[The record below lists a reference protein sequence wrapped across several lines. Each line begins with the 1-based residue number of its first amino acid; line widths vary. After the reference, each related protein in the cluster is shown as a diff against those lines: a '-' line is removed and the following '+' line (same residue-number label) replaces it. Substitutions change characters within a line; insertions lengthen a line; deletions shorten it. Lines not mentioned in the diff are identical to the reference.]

1 MTVLATHEPAQ
12 APTGRAQAPTE
23 SLTQALARVYRALTA
38 HLGAPAAS
46 ERPSENDALRAG
58 NLDLDAWHPFAHL
71 SELFALTPFERDL
84 LILCT
89 GFELERRFIAAAGA
103 AVAEDGGRR
112 PTFAL
117 AMTVLDDP
125 HWSAVTPGSPLR
137 YWRLLELGGGNLL
150 DAPLQLDERL
160 LEFVLGVPAMDAR
173 LQPLVRPVVPIAA
186 DAPRGDGANE
196 AHGSADEIG
205 SGATGRAREQRDT
218 IALGV
223 RHWGRSPAPRE
234 PLLLL
239 DRHPSSCRRVFAR
252 MCRELGLT
260 PYSLDAADLPA
271 DAVEREHHA
280 RLWTREAILSGAA
293 LYLRTER
300 CEDIAN
306 VTAWLEAV
314 RAPVAIEVTPGALAE
329 RLEGVRMYLSSIT
342 ARERHELW
350 SRDLGALAE
359 RMDGQLERI
368 AEYFDFDEPAIRL
381 TATRVLELTD
391 GDERVDPG
399 QLCWRA
405 CREHSRRS
413 LEGLAQRVDVT
424 ATWGDL
430 VLPDAQARTLRQ
442 IATHVRRRA
451 IVNDRWGFAGKH
463 ARGLGL
469 TVLFAGSSG
478 TGKTMAAEAL
488 AAELDL
494 DLYRVDLASVVSKWI
509 GETEKNLRAVFDGAA
524 QSGAV
529 LLFDEADALFGKR
542 SEVRDSH
549 DRFANLE
556 IGYLLQQMEAYRG
569 VAILTTNMQHAL
581 DAAFMRRIR
590 FVVQFPFPDHAAR
603 AEIWRRIF
611 PAGTPL
617 AELDHAVLAQLNVS
631 GGVIRNIALGAAFL
645 AAEDSQLVEPRHILG
660 AAHTEYGKL
669 DKPLTAAETRGLS

>member
-1 MTVLATHEPAQ
+1 VTVRETHEPAQ
-12 APTGRAQAPTE
+12 APAEPRQATAE

-38 HLGAPAAS
+38 HLGAPAAP
-46 ERPSENDALRAG
+46 ERPRENGGPRSS
-58 NLDLDAWHPFAHL
+58 NLGADAWHPFAHL
-71 SELFALTPFERDL
+71 SELFALTAFERDL

-89 GFELERRFIAAAGA
+89 GFELERRFIAVAGA

-117 AMTVLDDP
+117 AMTVLEDP
-125 HWSAVTPGSPLR
+125 HWSAVTPASPLR
-137 YWRLLELGGGNLL
+137 YWHLLELGGGNLL

-173 LQPLVRPVVPIAA
+173 LQPLVRPLAA
-186 DAPRGDGANE
+186 DTSQSDGASE
-196 AHGSADEIG
+196 AHGGTNEIG
-205 SGATGRAREQRDT
+205 SGATGRAREEQDT

-239 DRHPSSCRRVFAR
+239 DRHPSSCQRVFVQ
-252 MCRELGLT
+252 MCRELGLA

-300 CEDIAN
+300 CESIAT

-314 RAPVAIEVTPGALAE
+314 RAPVAIEVRPGALAE
-329 RLEGVRMYLSSIT
+329 RLEGVRMYLSPIT

-350 SRDLGALAE
+350 SRGLGALAE
-359 RMDGQLERI
+359 RMNGQLERI

-381 TATRVLELTD
+381 TATRVRELAD
-391 GDERVDPG
+391 GDERLDPG
-399 QLCWRA
+399 LLCWRA

-424 ATWGDL
+424 ATWSDL
-430 VLPDAQARTLRQ
+430 VLPDTQARTLRQ

-488 AAELDL
+488 AAELEL

-509 GETEKNLRAVFDGAA
+509 GETEKNLRAIFDGAA

-556 IGYLLQQMEAYRG
+556 ISYLLQQMEAYRG

-590 FVVQFPFPDHAAR
+590 FVVQFPFPDHTAR

-611 PAGTPL
+611 PADTPL

-660 AAHTEYGKL
+660 AAQTEYGKL